1 MIKPTWMR
9 DHTYTAPIYLIRT
22 NYKTL
27 TKYFFFFSCLK
38 KVLLAMM
45 ITVLYENPVGSIIGL
60 SSVELA
66 YLCFAM
72 YC

>member
-1 MIKPTWMR
+1 MK
-9 DHTYTAPIYLIRT
+9 T

-38 KVLLAMM
+38 KVFLAMM
-45 ITVLYENPVGSIIGL
+45 ITVLYSDPAGSIVGL
-60 SSVELA
+60 SAVELIYICIA
-66 YLCFAM
+66 I